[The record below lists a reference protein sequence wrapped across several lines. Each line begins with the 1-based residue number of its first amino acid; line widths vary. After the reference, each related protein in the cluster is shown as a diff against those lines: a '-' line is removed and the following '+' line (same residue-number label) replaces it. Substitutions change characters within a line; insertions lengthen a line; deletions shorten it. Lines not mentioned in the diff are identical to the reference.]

1 MQFWT
6 SHDISENP
14 GDSHINEKKQI
25 HDQCQSVELT
35 AVSKTDQVVPK
46 DWKWERQTIVVWCK
60 ASWKLYSYYFRGWG
74 IA

>member
-14 GDSHINEKKQI
+14 GDSRINEKKQI

-46 DWKWERQTIVVWCK
+46 D
-60 ASWKLYSYYFRGWG
+60 
-74 IA
+74 